1 MFLWLYINI
10 IARTKYHND
19 NKYLNAKNN
28 FNDFITKFFIIAKV
42 SQNAIRTLYKF
53 IILVFNSKRNSLCR
67 NVLVEEIMYIYL

>member
-42 SQNAIRTLYKF
+42 S
-53 IILVFNSKRNSLCR
+53 
-67 NVLVEEIMYIYL
+67 